1 MPGAR
6 VSGGLWHGHVQAN
19 RQHRGCL
26 YGGLRRRDCGSARQG
41 VVGTVIVA
49 TLAEIAIKTVVA
61 EKDHAQMHLD
71 ALAAITRAA
80 ADVHRAVTVINVA
93 QAIFAD
99 A

>member
-1 MPGAR
+1 MVMSKR
-6 VSGGLWHGHVQAN
+6 TDSTVDVSMEAFDAVIADLQ
-19 RQHRGCL
+19 
-26 YGGLRRRDCGSARQG
+26 RQG
-41 VVGTVIVA
+41 VVSTVIVA
-49 TLAEIAIKTVVA
+49 TLAETAIKTVVA

-80 ADVHRAVTVINVA
+80 ADAHRAGTVINGA